1 MWFKNLIDIRRMA
14 KADKKEKMPID
25 FDGTEHSTP
34 KAGYI
39 LLFLMFIAALFFGW
53 RAIDDLKDVPQ
64 KPEFL
69 SYCAASFI
77 DYSWEDYGRNGIP
90 TYPSQAEVP
99 LGPVPA
105 AIQKPYGSSEFPVD
119 IKPACLF
126 SSYEVKSRI
135 PAVFEKREAL
145 SLELNNF
152 ELDLQKAIN
161 SIADSERQYNLALEE
176 KTAEEQKKLYSIPD
190 IQNKLESLRQEKTE
204 LEIKI
209 DKARGDLKP
218 IDDDLKVRY
227 REVMKDYRYQ
237 WRWYEFKVF
246 LLELLFVLPFFLF
259 VFWGYQRL
267 LFRNSPYA
275 IIFTALLGVASVL
288 LLRVFIVWFWS
299 LFLAR
304 IIQTVWQFIQ
314 NFALLR
320 SLVFYGGMVL
330 SIVIFGGAVYILQ
343 KRIFDPRRVA
353 IRRIRDKQC
362 PSCQTSLDLADIYCP
377 NCGRELKEKCSVC
390 GTIRWK
396 DLAFCPHCKNK
407 IVF

>member
-1 MWFKNLIDIRRMA
+1 MWFKNLIRRP
-14 KADKKEKMPID
+14 ADKKEEMPID
-25 FDGTEHSTP
+25 FDGTERSTP

-53 RAIDDLKDVPQ
+53 RAISDLKDVPQ

-69 SYCAASFI
+69 SSCAVSFI
-77 DYSWEDYGRNGIP
+77 DYSWEDYGRNGVS
-90 TYPSQAEVP
+90 TYPSGAEVP
-99 LGPVPA
+99 IGPM
-105 AIQKPYGSSEFPVD
+105 PYGGSYGLNIPSLSKTACAFSLYE
-119 IKPACLF
+119 IK
-126 SSYEVKSRI
+126 YGI

-145 SLELNNF
+145 SLELNNS
-152 ELDLQKAIN
+152 DLRLQEVMN
-161 SIADSERQYNLALEE
+161 SIADSERQYSLALQE
-176 KTAEEQKKLYSIPD
+176 KTAEEQKKLYFIPD
-190 IQNKLESLRQEKTE
+190 IQRRLESLRQEKTG

-227 REVMKDYRYQ
+227 RDVMKDYRYQ

-246 LLELLFVLPFFLF
+246 LLELLFVLPFFLL

-267 LFRNSPYA
+267 FFRNSPYA

-330 SIVIFGGAVYILQ
+330 SIVIFGGAVYLLQ

-377 NCGRELKEKCSVC
+377 NCGRVIKEKCSVC
-390 GTIRWK
+390 GAMRWK
-396 DLAFCPHCKNK
+396 DLAFCPHCNNK
-407 IVF
+407 ISF